1 MASLAELID
10 QGIKAFT
17 RGLHADAERHWR
29 EALEIDPANERVRGY
44 LRQLKPDH
52 VAGRPAAATRAKPA
66 PKAPA
71 APAAARANPGVLFRW
86 GVIVAALLV
95 LGSIPLFIG
104 LAAVLPWLGYSTWH
118 LYTRLVDRSA
128 IHQRCD

>member
-1 MASLAELID
+1 MLVDCDVSASEAVS
-10 QGIKAFT
+10 T
-17 RGLHADAERHWR
+17 SWR
-29 EALEIDPANERVRGY
+29 
-44 LRQLKPDH
+44 
-52 VAGRPAAATRAKPA
+52 AT
-66 PKAPA
+66 
-71 APAAARANPGVLFRW
+71 RANPGVLFRW

-118 LYTRLVDRSA
+118 LYTKLVDRSA